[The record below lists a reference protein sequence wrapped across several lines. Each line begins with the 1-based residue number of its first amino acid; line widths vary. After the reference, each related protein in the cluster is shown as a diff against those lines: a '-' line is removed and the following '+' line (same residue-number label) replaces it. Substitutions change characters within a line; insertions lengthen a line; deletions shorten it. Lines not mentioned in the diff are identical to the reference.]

1 MEAARQA
8 QSDFLAPI
16 FQMSVVD
23 LQQSPCIA
31 AS

>member
-8 QSDFLAPI
+8 RSGFYAPI

-23 LQQSPCIA
+23 LQQSPA
-31 AS
+31 K